1 MNQILSTSMPMDDN
15 RKKNKVKSSKPID
28 TRSILKFF
36 AIIVVV
42 FGISMIGTGVMAIYK
57 NQMQVIEQNLEPTIS
72 IENKTER
79 TALLKVMH
87 QRVITKVEYAWNKST
102 PVVVYGNNGKYLE
115 KEIKLPAGKNT
126 LHVLVQDENGKE
138 ITYDKEYDIASNI
151 DVKVSGNKIKITY
164 EESDTLISYMTYR
177 WDEGEENTITINDTS
192 INKEIEAM
200 KGLHQ
205 LTIVV
210 VDENN
215 NTDTKVQKIKGVSKP
230 NLEIDFDD
238 EIKHFVIKTSDEEQL
253 EKVEFKL
260 NYDDA
265 QNYVL
270 NLKDMNLKELVYTLP
285 MELQVGENV
294 LEVTVYNKNGL
305 SEYTGV
311 KFIK

>member
-87 QRVITKVEYAWNKST
+87 QRVITKVEYAWNNST

-115 KEIKLPAGKNT
+115 KEIKLPAGKNI

-215 NTDTKVQKIKGVSKP
+215 NTDTK
-230 NLEIDFDD
+230 F
-238 EIKHFVIKTSDEEQL
+238 
-253 EKVEFKL
+253 
-260 NYDDA
+260 
-265 QNYVL
+265 QNQ
-270 NLKDMNLKELVYTLP
+270 T
-285 MELQVGENV
+285 
-294 LEVTVYNKNGL
+294 
-305 SEYTGV
+305 
-311 KFIK
+311 

>member
-15 RKKNKVKSSKPID
+15 RKKNKVKSSKPIE

>member
-15 RKKNKVKSSKPID
+15 RKKNKVKSSKPIE

-305 SEYTGV
+305 SEYTDV

>member
-15 RKKNKVKSSKPID
+15 RKKNKVKSSKPIE

-87 QRVITKVEYAWNKST
+87 QRVITKVEYAWNNST

-115 KEIKLPAGKNT
+115 KEIKLPAGKNI

>member
-15 RKKNKVKSSKPID
+15 RKKNKVKSSKPIE

-87 QRVITKVEYAWNKST
+87 QRVITKVEYAWNNST

-115 KEIKLPAGKNT
+115 KEIKLPAGKNI

-215 NTDTKVQKIKGVSKP
+215 NTDTKVQKIKGVSKL